1 MAKPKPRGKPK
12 PKPKPRPQPKPQ
24 PRPAPQPQP
33 QVAPPAP
40 APAPA
45 LSFYERAQRLG
56 DSFGGG
62 GNRLGS
68 NAVQGPWGFIQGA
81 GEGLAGGRKFGGILA
96 QGAAGALAYKY
107 AVKPLGESL
116 LESDKAKETR
126 VKTENQTKYEDKVTD
141 AIMGKRTNGFSLE
154 DLDTADKTQDAGWR
168 EAIEGM
174 DNKEFAKL
182 AADSIKSDDANKIW
196 NAVITKAQRSGKKV
210 NASKPLFLPNTFT
223 KEGKNYSYAIH
234 YDKEARQA
242 KFVPIEIGG
251 QPFGREVKE

>member
-1 MAKPKPRGKPK
+1 MAKPPKKPKGKPQPKPQPK
-12 PKPKPRPQPKPQ
+12 PKPKPQT
-24 PRPAPQPQP
+24 APQVAP

-68 NAVQGPWGFIQGA
+68 NAVQGPLGFIQGA
-81 GEGLAGGRKFGGILA
+81 GEGLLGGRKFGGILSL
-96 QGAAGALAYKY
+96 GATGALAYKY
-107 AVKPLGESL
+107 GSPLAERL
-116 LESDKAKETR
+116 FESDKAKETR
-126 VKTENQTKYEDKVTD
+126 VKTENQTKYEDKVTT
-141 AIMGKRTNGFSLE
+141 AIMGNRTNGFSLE
-154 DLDTADKTQDAGWR
+154 DLDDADKNQDAGWR

-174 DNKEFAKL
+174 DNKEFSKL
-182 AADSIKSDDANKIW
+182 AAESIKADDANKIW

>member
-1 MAKPKPRGKPK
+1 MAKSKLKGKSRPKA
-12 PKPKPRPQPKPQ
+12 RPQA
-24 PRPAPQPQP
+24 RPATAPATAPATQP

-62 GNRLGS
+62 GHRLGS
-68 NAVQGPWGFIQGA
+68 NAVQGPWGFIEGA
-81 GEGLAGGRKFGGILA
+81 GSALVGGRKFGGILA
-96 QGAAGALAYKY
+96 QGAVGALAYKGL
-107 AVKPLGESL
+107 KPLGERL

-126 VKTENQTKYEDKVTD
+126 VKTENQTKYEDKVTT
-141 AIMGKRTNGFSLE
+141 AIMGNRTNGFSLD
-154 DLDTADKTQDAGWR
+154 DLDDADKNQDAGWR
-168 EAIEGM
+168 ESIESM
-174 DNKEFAKL
+174 DNKEFSKL
-182 AADSIKSDDANKIW
+182 AADSIKNDNANAIW